1 MPILPERV
9 RLSRRACLAAWPLLI
24 GSPQH
29 AAAGTVPKRVVALD
43 WSLAET
49 MLALGAVP
57 LAVGEAP
64 NYRTWLS
71 EPPLPPQVVD
81 LGLLTEPNLELL
93 VQLAPDLI
101 LVGDGQE
108 AAIGR
113 LVERIAP
120 TVALSIYTGSEPPLP
135 RARAVALELARL
147 LGREEE
153 GTALLAR
160 ADDALALARARLTP
174 AHRARAVLVFVFSD
188 ERHGW
193 VADGNGLFQGVLDE
207 LGLTNGWQAEPSFWG
222 FTVIGIDGL
231 AAVPDASL
239 VYADFDLDH
248 ADAALHSPLW
258 QALPAVRSGRT
269 GRIPRFWYFGGLPT
283 AVQLAEQIA
292 TSVAAMPVG

>member
-1 MPILPERV
+1 MPC
-9 RLSRRACLAAWPLLI
+9 CLADADRLAQI
-24 GSPQH
+24 
-29 AAAGTVPKRVVALD
+29 AAAGNFPKRVVALD

-64 NYRTWLS
+64 NYRTWLT
-71 EPPLPPQVVD
+71 EPRLPPQVVD
-81 LGLLTEPNLELL
+81 LGLMTEPNLELL

-101 LVGDGQE
+101 LVGNGQE

-113 LVERIAP
+113 LLERIAP
-120 TVALSIYTGSEPPLP
+120 TVALSIYTGADPPLQ

-147 LGREEE
+147 LGREEA
-153 GTALLAR
+153 GTALLASADR
-160 ADDALALARARLTP
+160 AFALARARLSP
-174 AHRARAVLVFVFSD
+174 AQRARAVLVFVFSD

-193 VADGNGLFQGVLDE
+193 VADRNGLFQGVLDE
-207 LGLTNGWQAEPSFWG
+207 LGLINGWQAEPSFWG

-231 AAVPDASL
+231 ATVPDASL
-239 VYADFDLDH
+239 VYADFDLEN
-248 ADAALHSPLW
+248 AGGALRSPLW

-292 TSVAAMPVG
+292 ASVAAMSAG